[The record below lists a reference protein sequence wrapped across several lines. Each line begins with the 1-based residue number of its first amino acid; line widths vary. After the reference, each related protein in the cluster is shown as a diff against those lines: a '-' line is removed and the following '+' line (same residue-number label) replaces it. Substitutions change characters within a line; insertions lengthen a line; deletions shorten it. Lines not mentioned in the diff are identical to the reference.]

1 MREKFLPKVGEKLY
15 LHQKTNN
22 SYVNDVR
29 HPYTVRWVSDN
40 AVGIQEAKCIFN
52 GPQYYDSLPDEI
64 VDDYNGRTLTLKWSN
79 AKKWGGAW
87 VHREYPGDE
96 YPLIAEFGR
105 WDYYP
110 YLD

>member
-1 MREKFLPKVGEKLY
+1 MREKFLPKVGDKLY
-15 LHQKTNN
+15 LHQMTNN

-29 HPYTVRWVSDN
+29 KPYTVRWVSKD
-40 AVGIQEAKCIFN
+40 AVGIQA
-52 GPQYYDSLPDEI
+52 
-64 VDDYNGRTLTLKWSN
+64 TLKWSN

-87 VHREYPGDE
+87 VHKEYPGDT
-96 YPLIAEFGR
+96 YPLIAEFGK